1 MKKQNK
7 QNGITLVALVITIII
22 LLILA
27 GISIQALTNTGLFA
41 QAENAKRES
50 EIANIKEQI
59 SLDIYEK
66 QLEPPVG
73 SITEEQ
79 LETILGKYGT
89 VNKEDGT
96 IVGITTEK
104 GYEILLSDIYSGT
117 TTGEQNPTEKTPL
130 ENAEAAKPAGA
141 TITVTDASQGIV
153 MVDSKNNEWVW
164 VEVPISVTAGKTTD
178 SDIETAL
185 KGYATDYR
193 EGSAEQGCFWT
204 DEWYDGCGMTET
216 EYNTAKSKMLQ
227 SIKTNG
233 GFWISRYEAGIKGS
247 DTDTTK
253 ARTESSS
260 RITDETIS
268 TLPEAVSQVNMIPY
282 NYVYCSEA
290 QALAKKMSTDTSK
303 TSSLLFGIQWDLVC
317 KFLQEKGG
325 LSVVE
330 IKGGDDTAGST
341 NWGNY
346 ANSQITNAKGKYA
359 ILDQDTWKL
368 GNWTPIPSGYIKPN
382 TNTNKDNWV
391 LLSTGASDTLKKMNI
406 YDFAGNEWEWTLEH
420 ATSSTNGPCANRGG
434 SCYSNGSSYPAS
446 SRGSYN
452 TTFSYFNIGFRSALY

>member
-153 MVDSKNNEWVW
+153 MVDSKKNEWVW

-193 EGSAEQGCFWT
+193 EGSAKQGCSWT

-325 LSVVE
+325 LSVTE
-330 IKGGDDTAGST
+330 IKGGNDTTGST

-346 ANSQITNAKGKYA
+346 SNSSLILARGKY
-359 ILDQDTWKL
+359 
-368 GNWTPIPSGYIKPN
+368 N
-382 TNTNKDNWV
+382 TNPGSEDSQWLDITAGAKSGTM
-391 LLSTGASDTLKKMNI
+391 LLTTGALEQTNKMNI
-406 YDFAGNEWEWTLEH
+406 YDFAGNEYEWTLEH
-420 ATSSTNGPCANRGG
+420 ATSNTGYPCARRGG
-434 SCYSNGSSYPAS
+434 CYFNFGSYFPAS
-446 SRGSYN
+446 YRYDDS
-452 TTFSYFNIGFRSALY
+452 TTLSNNNIGFRSALY

>member
-193 EGSAEQGCFWT
+193 EGSAGQGCFWT

-247 DTDTTK
+247 DTDTGISL
-253 ARTESSS
+253 ARTDSSS

-268 TLPEAVSQVNMIPY
+268 TVPEAVSKANMIPY

-325 LSVVE
+325 LSVTE
-330 IKGGDDTAGST
+330 IKGGNDTTGST

-346 ANSQITNAKGKYA
+346 SNITVTLIKTGAKQLLSGTWTASTTDKPANSG
-359 ILDQDTWKL
+359 ILLT
-368 GNWTPIPSGYIKPN
+368 
-382 TNTNKDNWV
+382 
-391 LLSTGASDTLKKMNI
+391 TGASEKTNKMNI

-420 ATSSTNGPCANRGG
+420 ITSDTVYPCAYRGGYYKGDGSSVPASNRDGSRTTSSYDG
-434 SCYSNGSSYPAS
+434 
-446 SRGSYN
+446 
-452 TTFSYFNIGFRSALY
+452 IGFRCALY